1 MLNLT
6 VHIIYI
12 YHLSD
17 GEQTKKKGLFDK
29 ENLYEKLQS
38 ECYKKKRTSQVTL
51 DK

>member
-17 GEQTKKKGLFDK
+17 GEQIKKKKGLFDK

-38 ECYKKKRTSQVTL
+38 ECSYKKKKGL
-51 DK
+51 LKLH